1 MTPTKDKMVLVQMY
15 VNGES
20 GSASTYVPA
29 VVLATRPKW
38 VDVALGDMVFTF
50 AYDMFTDDR
59 VPEVCSSQFDHF
71 QSRIEWEADY
81 AEARV
86 AVDVAAGQAPPTACS
101 QCGRPAEA
109 QDGLCSN
116 VCRQAAVYDDVEIA
130 GVDFDRNDPS
140 HPGNGMVRCPFC
152 KGEPGN
158 SACGCLGVG
167 WLRPTDYSRPKAEPP
182 RGLVEVLATPDAI
195 DPLMGGESDEWTSSY
210 TEAQSR
216 IEDEVAP
223 DSEGRYPDCL
233 SGCDWR
239 GKTIHD
245 PACPHAPKTRP
256 YPRAAPHDLKDL
268 P

>member
-71 QSRIEWEADY
+71 QSRIEWEAAY
-81 AEARV
+81 AEERV
-86 AVDVAAGQAPPTACS
+86 AVDVAAGQAP
-101 QCGRPAEA
+101 
-109 QDGLCSN
+109 
-116 VCRQAAVYDDVEIA
+116 
-130 GVDFDRNDPS
+130 
-140 HPGNGMVRCPFC
+140 
-152 KGEPGN
+152 
-158 SACGCLGVG
+158 
-167 WLRPTDYSRPKAEPP
+167 
-182 RGLVEVLATPDAI
+182 RGLVEVLATPGTI
-195 DPLMGGESDEWTSSY
+195 DPLMRAVT
-210 TEAQSR
+210 
-216 IEDEVAP
+216 P

-245 PACPHAPKTRP
+245 PACPHAPKPERCGCGVLMDECSP
-256 YPRAAPHDLKDL
+256 ERCSHPFAREALYGN
-268 P
+268 